1 MRVVGIS
8 ETATLSVPLDIL
20 SGLAADFDGDG
31 EARFWLKRS
40 GIMNF
45 HKRTNNSRNQMIA

>member
-1 MRVVGIS
+1 MRVVGIT

-20 SGLAADFDGDG
+20 GGLQADFDGDG

-40 GIMNF
+40 DIMKI